1 MTRFPS
7 NRDMKKLKRLAF
19 VLAAWLETRVV
30 RQHYSRYHMN
40 TKRFALSSALA
51 VSLLLARD
59 CSSASVTNE
68 TDSWSAPTN
77 GLQARITLVEK
88 PKEFGTRWIVPYL
101 ELRNVRDLNNPLE
114 VCCDRQHIQF
124 ELVDATGNA
133 VTNRSVMD
141 RSGPVPDIGNISLP
155 FDSSIRISMECR
167 NWGVPKV
174 AAMIST
180 DSGAWVIEEAERG
193 QVFLRARIVGDR
205 VDGDHYRIWH
215 GKIETPL
222 VRVDWK

>member
-1 MTRFPS
+1 
-7 NRDMKKLKRLAF
+7 
-19 VLAAWLETRVV
+19 
-30 RQHYSRYHMN
+30 MN
-40 TKRFALSSALA
+40 TKRFALSSAFA

-59 CSSASVTNE
+59 CSSASATNE

-101 ELRNVRDLNNPLE
+101 ELRNIRDLAHPME
-114 VCCDRQHIQF
+114 VRCDQQHIQF
-124 ELVDATGNA
+124 ELVDAAGNA
-133 VTNRSVMD
+133 VTNRSVMN
-141 RSGPVPDIGNISLP
+141 RSGPVPDLGSIILP
-155 FDSSIRISMECR
+155 LDSSIRVSMECR
-167 NWGVPKV
+167 NWGVPKA

-180 DSGAWVIEEAERG
+180 DSGAWVIQDAERG

-205 VDGDHYRIWH
+205 VEGDRYKIWH

-222 VRVDWK
+222 VKVDWK